1 MNSLEIRDKK
11 AQLKQRMK
19 DIVSTCK
26 TEIREMSEEEL
37 NEYNAAKEEIAK
49 LNAELEAL
57 KEKLAKYESDI
68 DTTDTPTEE
77 VEENKRHN
85 QNSTMKEF
93 KLVKAINDIANNRQL
108 SEEYKNYIESGA
120 EEMRKAGL
128 SYAGQIQLRAD
139 VVAGTTT
146 QGAELV
152 ATDKAPIVE
161 AIKNNLVLTEAGA
174 TYMTNLVGN
183 VSIPTYDGSSC
194 TWADEVAAATDG
206 AGTFGEVELSP
217 KRLTCFVDISK
228 QMLNQSSSDVEA
240 MLRSDIVNAISQK
253 LESTILGDGAGT
265 TNTPAGIFNTVAPSA
280 GVKDYAGILKMEE
293 AFEGKTYGNKVW
305 IVSPSVKSAL
315 KAKDKG
321 TDTGNYLI
329 QNGEMDGYKVICSA
343 NVAKDHFV
351 FGDFSD
357 LVIAQWGSIDL
368 TVDPYSQ
375 ATNGKIRLVV
385 NAYFDAKLRRTSSV
399 ATAKT
404 IA

>member
-19 DIVSTCK
+19 DIVSICK
-26 TEIREMSEEEL
+26 AEIREMNEEEL

-139 VVAGTTT
+139 VVAGTAT

-265 TNTPAGIFNTVAPSA
+265 TNSPAGIFNTVTPTA
-280 GVKDYAGILKMEE
+280 GVKDYAGVLKMEE
-293 AFEGKTYGNKVW
+293 ALKEKHTAIKYGLFHLLLN
-305 IVSPSVKSAL
+305 
-315 KAKDKG
+315 
-321 TDTGNYLI
+321 
-329 QNGEMDGYKVICSA
+329 Q
-343 NVAKDHFV
+343 H
-351 FGDFSD
+351 
-357 LVIAQWGSIDL
+357 
-368 TVDPYSQ
+368 
-375 ATNGKIRLVV
+375 
-385 NAYFDAKLRRTSSV
+385 
-399 ATAKT
+399 
-404 IA
+404 

>member
-1 MNSLEIRDKK
+1 
-11 AQLKQRMK
+11 
-19 DIVSTCK
+19 
-26 TEIREMSEEEL
+26 
-37 NEYNAAKEEIAK
+37 
-49 LNAELEAL
+49 
-57 KEKLAKYESDI
+57 
-68 DTTDTPTEE
+68 
-77 VEENKRHN
+77 
-85 QNSTMKEF
+85 MKEF

-139 VVAGTTT
+139 VVAGTAT

-265 TNTPAGIFNTVAPSA
+265 TNSPAGIFNTVTPTA
-280 GVKDYAGILKMEE
+280 GVKDYAGVLKMEE

>member
-1 MNSLEIRDKK
+1 
-11 AQLKQRMK
+11 
-19 DIVSTCK
+19 
-26 TEIREMSEEEL
+26 
-37 NEYNAAKEEIAK
+37 
-49 LNAELEAL
+49 
-57 KEKLAKYESDI
+57 
-68 DTTDTPTEE
+68 
-77 VEENKRHN
+77 
-85 QNSTMKEF
+85 
-93 KLVKAINDIANNRQL
+93 
-108 SEEYKNYIESGA
+108 
-120 EEMRKAGL
+120 MRKAGL

-139 VVAGTTT
+139 VVAGTAT

-265 TNTPAGIFNTVAPSA
+265 TNTPAGIFNTVTPTA
-280 GVKDYAGILKMEE
+280 GVKDYAGVLKMEE

-329 QNGEMDGYKVICSA
+329 QNGEMDGYRVICSA